1 MEKARLR
8 FGWIAVT
15 CLVGSMACKD
25 ARPGQAHGG
34 GDASGGGAV
43 TGGAATGGAGQ
54 GGTPSFV
61 DAAVFPF
68 ESPGKSSASDVY
80 GSAVAVDDG
89 TVVVGAYR
97 DYADLLVGGAAH
109 IYVDSGAG
117 YELQASL
124 RPLVPQ
130 DEAFFGFAVAIDGD
144 VVAAGAPSYSD
155 PNVDVAGAAYLFTRS
170 GSSWLGQVELRQ
182 NPPQVFAKFGGA
194 VAVSGDTALIA
205 APDLAARVFVYERI
219 GADWNLASELLAANP
234 ADQFGLAVA
243 LEGDTAL
250 VGGLKVTGTPGAHV
264 FVRQGG
270 SWVEEQ
276 RLAPGIGDAGFGYA
290 VDLSGDTAVIGTEA
304 ETGKGAAYVFERA
317 EGAWQP
323 TAVLTADDGA
333 EGDGFGAA
341 VAIDGG
347 VIVVGAHGADAQG
360 DGSGAAYVFER
371 AGQGWMQQTKL
382 LRPGGEAGDK
392 FGVAVAVDGP
402 VAVVGGANAATG
414 RGSAT
419 IFRASP

>member
-1 MEKARLR
+1 MR
-8 FGWIAVT
+8 FGWIAIT
-15 CLVGSMACKD
+15 CVVGLMACKD

-34 GDASGGGAV
+34 GDANGGGAV
-43 TGGAATGGAGQ
+43 GGGAATGGAGQ

-61 DAAVFPF
+61 DPAVFPF
-68 ESPGKSSASDVY
+68 ESPGASAASDAY
-80 GSAVAVDDG
+80 GSAVAVEG
-89 TVVVGAYR
+89 GSVVVGAYR

-109 IYVDSGAG
+109 VYVDPGTG
-117 YELQASL
+117 FELQASL

-130 DEAFFGFAVAIDGD
+130 NQAFFGSSVAIDGD
-144 VVAAGAPSYSD
+144 IVAAGAPSFSD
-155 PNVDVAGAAYLFTRS
+155 PNINVAGAAYLFARS

-182 NPPQVFAKFGGA
+182 DPPQEFAKFGGA
-194 VAVSGDTALIA
+194 VAVSGNTALIA
-205 APDLAARVFVYERI
+205 APDLARRVFVYERV
-219 GADWNLASELLAANP
+219 GADWNLSGELLAANP
-234 ADQFGLAVA
+234 ADQFGLSVA

-276 RLAPGIGDAGFGYA
+276 RLAPGVGDAGFGYA

-304 ETGKGAAYVFERA
+304 ETGAGAAYVFERT
-317 EGAWQP
+317 GGTWQP

-360 DGSGAAYVFER
+360 DASGAAYVFER
-371 AGQGWMQQTKL
+371 AGASWVQQTKL
-382 LRPGGEAGDK
+382 LRSGGDAGDQ
-392 FGVAVAVDGP
+392 FGIAVAVDGP
-402 VAVVGGANAATG
+402 VAVVGGVNAATG

-419 IFRASP
+419 IFRALP